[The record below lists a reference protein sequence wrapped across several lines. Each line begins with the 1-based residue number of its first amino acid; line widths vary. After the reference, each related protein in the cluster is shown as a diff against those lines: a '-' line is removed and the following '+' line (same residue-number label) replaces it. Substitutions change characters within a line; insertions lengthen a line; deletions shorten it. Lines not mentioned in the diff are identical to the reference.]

1 MNLDDQ
7 VKFDFDRNFQE
18 QLAALILTDRP
29 FCEQIFEVLDINFFE
44 FNYLKTFVSLVR
56 YYKEE
61 YNQHPSLK
69 TTLSL
74 IAAEKNRI
82 PEEVRPELQEF
93 FIKIHNRE
101 FKKDSQDYVKK
112 ISLDFCKKQR
122 LRDAMLESVDKLD
135 TCSFDDISDII
146 NGALKL
152 GLDNNHGHDYHKDFN
167 SRYVVK
173 ARNPIP
179 TWPLIDVIT
188 RGGLG
193 SGELGVVIAPT
204 GAGKSMALVHLGA
217 QALKKGLNVVHYTLE
232 LQDTTIGL
240 RYDSCITGYNLK
252 DLFEKK
258 KDVLQVVDKING
270 RLTIKEY
277 PTKSASSATIMAHLD
292 KLTKM
297 GEKVDLVIV
306 DYGDL
311 LKLVRIHKERRNEL
325 ENTYEELRAIGQTYN
340 CPVWT
345 ASQTNRKG
353 LGEQVVGM
361 DSISEA
367 FSKCFVADLILSIS
381 RTKEDRNS
389 NHARMYVAKNRN
401 GPDGLEYPMFMD
413 TSNIDLQVLTP
424 QTDSVVTLPQEKLTE
439 INKNLRA
446 KKAEKEITQNG

>member
-1 MNLDDQ
+1 MENFDSQ
-7 VKFDFDRNFQE
+7 VKFDFDKNFQE

-29 FCEQIFEVLDINFFE
+29 FCDQIFEVLDINFFE
-44 FNYLKTFVSLVR
+44 YNHLKTFVSLVR
-56 YYKEE
+56 YYKDEF
-61 YNQHPSLK
+61 NQHPSLK

-74 IAAEKNRI
+74 ISSERDRI
-82 PEEVRPELQEF
+82 PEEVRPELQELF
-93 FIKIHNRE
+93 KKIHSGD

-112 ISLDFCKKQR
+112 IALDFCKKQR

-135 TCSFDDISDII
+135 ACSFDDISDII
-146 NGALKL
+146 NTALRL

-167 SRYVVK
+167 ARYVVK
-173 ARNPIP
+173 ARNPIS
-179 TWPLIDVIT
+179 TGWPLLDMIT
-188 RGGLG
+188 RDGLG

-217 QALKKGLNVVHYTLE
+217 QALKKGLSVVHYTLE

-240 RYDSCITGYNLK
+240 RYDSCITGFNIK
-252 DLFEKK
+252 DLFDKK
-258 KDVLQVVDKING
+258 KEVADRVEKIKG
-270 RLTIKEY
+270 KLIIKEY

-297 GEKVDLVIV
+297 GENIDLVIV

-311 LKLVRIHKERRNEL
+311 LKPVRIHKERRNEL
-325 ENTYEELRAIGQTYN
+325 ENTYEELRAIGQTYG

-381 RTKEDRNS
+381 RTKEDRN
-389 NHARMYVAKNRN
+389 NNEARMYVAKNRN

-413 TSNIDLQVLTP
+413 TANIDLQVLTP
-424 QTDSVVTLPQEKLTE
+424 SADTAVTLPQEKLAE

-446 KKAEKEITQNG
+446 KKAKEQLTT